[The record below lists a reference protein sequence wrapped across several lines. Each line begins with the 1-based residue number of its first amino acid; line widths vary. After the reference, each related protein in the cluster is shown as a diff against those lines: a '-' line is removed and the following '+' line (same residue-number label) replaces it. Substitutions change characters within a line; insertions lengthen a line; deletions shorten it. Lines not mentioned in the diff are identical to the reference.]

1 MLVNKDNVR
10 IILSRIWSPG
20 NIGSILRAMKN
31 FGFTDIVSVNQM
43 NHSEEEI
50 LTMCAGAKDHFRYL
64 RYSEDL
70 MKEDSDLSAVY
81 AFTARKRRFY
91 KVVSPEEMA
100 EEIAALPESAKVGL
114 MFGNETNGLQNEET
128 DLCDKL
134 VMIPT
139 EKEYSSLNIASAV
152 MIALYEIS
160 KVKYRNIESQDP
172 DAVMIEISEKEQMF
186 ETLYRVIQNKI
197 MITSD
202 NKEQIRENLRHI
214 FRRLKLNR
222 KEAGF
227 IRSIFEIIDRKI
239 KS

>member
-1 MLVNKDNVR
+1 
-10 IILSRIWSPG
+10 
-20 NIGSILRAMKN
+20 MKN
-31 FGFTDIVSVNQM
+31 FGFTDLVSVNQM

-64 RYSEDL
+64 RFSDDL
-70 MKEDSDLSAVY
+70 KREVSDLSAVY

-91 KVVSPEEMA
+91 KVITPEEMA
-100 EEIAALPESAKVGL
+100 EEIAALPETAKVGL

-160 KVKYRNIESQDP
+160 KVKYRGSVQIEADTE
-172 DAVMIEISEKEQMF
+172 MIEFSEKEKMF
-186 ETLYRVIQNKI
+186 EALDRVIQGKV
-197 MITSD
+197 MVTSD
-202 NKEQIRENLRHI
+202 NKDQIRENLRHI

>member
-1 MLVNKDNVR
+1 MLMNKENVR

-20 NIGSILRAMKN
+20 NVGSILRAMKN

-50 LTMCAGAKDHFRYL
+50 LTMCAGAKDHIKHL
-64 RYSEDL
+64 RYSDDL
-70 MKEDSDLSAVY
+70 KNEVSDLSAVY

-91 KVVSPEEMA
+91 KVVTPEEMA
-100 EEIAALPESAKVGL
+100 DEISELPESAKIGL

-160 KVKYRNIESQDP
+160 KVKYRNAALDSETE
-172 DAVMIEISEKEQMF
+172 MIDMSGKEKMF
-186 ETLYRVIQNKI
+186 ETLDRVIQNKV
-197 MITSD
+197 MVTSD
-202 NKEQIRENLRHI
+202 NKEQIRENARHI
-214 FRRLKLNR
+214 FRRLKLNK

-227 IRSIFEIIDRKI
+227 IRSILEIIDRKI
-239 KS
+239 KP

>member
-1 MLVNKDNVR
+1 MNKDNVR

-20 NIGSILRAMKN
+20 NVGSILRAMKN
-31 FGFTDIVSVNQM
+31 FGFTDLVSVNQM

-64 RYSEDL
+64 RFSDDL
-70 MKEDSDLSAVY
+70 KREVSDLSAVY
-81 AFTARKRRFY
+81 AFTARKRRLY
-91 KVVSPEEMA
+91 KVITPEEMA
-100 EEIAALPESAKVGL
+100 EEIAALPETAKVGL

-160 KVKYRNIESQDP
+160 KVKYRGSVQIEADTE
-172 DAVMIEISEKEQMF
+172 MIEFSEKEKMF
-186 ETLYRVIQNKI
+186 EALDRVIQGKV
-197 MITSD
+197 MVTSD
-202 NKEQIRENLRHI
+202 NKDQIRENLRHI